1 MGSKEG
7 NDGSQEKRKRLIT
20 VFLKKKKNKS
30 MKDSESWVLPR
41 IENLNMPFDSQLLL
55 ISGLIVCKDSFVSAY
70 RLPII

>member
-1 MGSKEG
+1 
-7 NDGSQEKRKRLIT
+7 
-20 VFLKKKKNKS
+20 